1 MAINCSISGGA
12 PLFLV
17 LQLIVHP
24 FADARCLCGQRCCAA
39 RIAHDRVQYIKSTPT
54 DGNDTQQQIYNVLG
68 THRLRL
74 HAKFDEQ
81 SPHTDHTN
89 NTAVCS

>member
-24 FADARCLCGQRCCAA
+24 FADAASAA
-39 RIAHDRVQYIKSTPT
+39 NAVVPPESLMTACST
-54 DGNDTQQQIYNVLG
+54 
-68 THRLRL
+68 
-74 HAKFDEQ
+74 
-81 SPHTDHTN
+81 
-89 NTAVCS
+89 